1 MRRSFSLKML
11 VFLCVSVLVASQV
24 WAAQHTPDQESWMGA
39 ANQALISAMST
50 LKAAKGDAGLLVLT
64 NAGFGQVD
72 GASTIAFY
80 DQAQQVTGCTLGKRS
95 LLQVHKSI
103 NDPMWFSIFRK
114 DNGQLVYVAWT
125 GHRFKQQLIDAAP
138 ESIFTPEGWKTSA
151 NGLIGPNAFSVISL
165 SLGWAAEPPW
175 PLLQAA
181 TFHDHFCPGVNAGY
195 YFGLYAQQHLP
206 LGPGDKY
213 VFISA
218 PAICPAD
225 ALQMMFNTTAG
236 KSSGYVKSID
246 AETLKKYAVNGVTPS
261 TIVLRVNQKANSCQG
276 MVLGMN
282 WGGAYADTGVKAE
295 EIAAPGGPTNPMFWI
310 SRAKMS
316 RGLAGLPQ
324 DKVMSFVIELKQFSG
339 NLDLAD
345 ELSGGDPYSLVFNK

>member
-1 MRRSFSLKML
+1 ML
-11 VFLCVSVLVASQV
+11 AILFVVTLMASQV
-24 WAAQHTPDQESWMGA
+24 WAAQHQPTQKAWMGQ
-39 ANQALISAMST
+39 ANQALMSAMST
-50 LKAAKGDAGLLVLT
+50 LKAANGDAGLLVLT

-72 GASTIAFY
+72 GASTEAFF

-103 NDPMWFSIFRK
+103 NDPLWFSIFRK
-114 DNGQLVYVAWT
+114 DNGQLVFVVWK
-125 GHRFKQQLIDAAP
+125 GQHFEQQIINASP
-138 ESIFTPEGWKTSA
+138 EMIFTPAGWKTA
-151 NGLIGPNAFSVISL
+151 ADGLIGPNAFSVISL
-165 SLGWAAEPPW
+165 SLSWAAEPPW
-175 PLLQAA
+175 PLVQAA

-213 VFISA
+213 VFITA

-246 AETLKKYAVNGVTPS
+246 AGSLQKYACNGVTPS
-261 TIVLRVNQKANSCQG
+261 TVVIRVNQKANSCQG
-276 MVLGMN
+276 MVLGMD
-282 WGGAYADTGVKAE
+282 WSKAYVDTGVKAE
-295 EIAAPGGPTNPMFWI
+295 EIAAPGGPANPMFWI

-316 RGLAGLPQ
+316 QALARLPQ
-324 DKVMSFVIELKQFSG
+324 DKLMSFVFELKQFSG
-339 NLDLAD
+339 ESDLA
-345 ELSGGDPYSLVFNK
+345 EKLSGGDPYSIVFND